1 MLGDFCF
8 SYEPRSVVPAGAAP
22 SLPAEDLS
30 VRAQQAKGADTG
42 SLGPRASPQN
52 PDRGDSGRNEWDSGQ
67 NLGMLSARALPLRGT
82 KDTLA

>member
-1 MLGDFCF
+1 M
-8 SYEPRSVVPAGAAP
+8 VPAGAAP

-30 VRAQQAKGADTG
+30 VRTQQAKRADTV

-52 PDRGDSGRNEWDSGQ
+52 TDRGDGGRNERDSGQ
-67 NLGMLSARALPLRGT
+67 NLGTLSARALPLRGT